1 MPFYREK
8 ILYVDEEELFC
19 EGLLRHFKS
28 KNSFEVVDVAR
39 DWPEALSKT
48 EKLAPDIVVLNL
60 HVLHSDWIDTCKS
73 IRQRQPSTTIIVV
86 AESSENSKEALKAGV
101 NALVAKELPFRDILR
116 IIGST
121 TERSALVF
129 LNGGTQEHVKPVL
142 SAADGLRLSKRER
155 ELLVL
160 LAKGLQNKEIA
171 NRLSISVPTVNNHL
185 YNMFRKLG
193 CSNRTEAVY
202 AAMKKGL
209 IDMEN

>member
-1 MPFYREK
+1 MLYREK

-19 EGLLRHFKS
+19 EGLLMHFKS
-28 KNSFEVVDVAR
+28 QNSFEVVDVAS

-60 HVLHSDWIDTCKS
+60 RRLHSDWIRAS
-73 IRQRQPSTTIIVV
+73 RLIRQRQPSTTIVVV

-101 NALVAKELPFRDILR
+101 NAMVAKELPFCDVLR
-116 IIGST
+116 IIGSV
-121 TERSALVF
+121 TEKSALVF
-129 LNGGTQEHVKPVL
+129 PNGGSREQLKAVL
-142 SAADGLRLSKRER
+142 PPSNGVRLSKREK
-155 ELLVL
+155 ELMAL

-171 NRLSISVPTVNNHL
+171 NRLSISVSTVNNHL
-185 YNMFRKLG
+185 YKVFRKLA

-202 AAMKKGL
+202 EAMKRGL